1 MNKFKVNILA
11 LGVVGL
17 LGMSSCSESFL
28 DVNSMTNSNTDNF
41 YKTEADAWRALIGCY
56 NGWRQTSTAP
66 GIGFYVAS
74 TVMGDECYGGTGNSD
89 ARNYQVIDRF
99 DQSESPADLQMY
111 AQDWKM
117 YYQGVYRCNELITRE
132 DQIKWKDK
140 DSNRGLYMGE
150 CHALRAFL
158 YFDMVRLWGN
168 IPLFLEPVNENRSQA
183 DPAEVYA
190 AIFEDLKYAIANIPG
205 DANLEKSQF
214 GRITKYAAEA
224 ILARAYL
231 YYTGYYGQEPGFT
244 NESGETTG
252 VVTKAEALAAVEDVI
267 ASGNYEL
274 LDSYKDFWPASSLVA
289 NTTSAGWNEAA
300 STYAGDANSEA
311 VLSMNFTPMASYA
324 TEGSGSADGNR
335 WQVMMGMRSPLSV
348 VPYYCGWG
356 ACTVIPSFINSIYD
370 AADPRRTAG
379 VIDIAGEGIGSDAN
393 FKPSYNDWREYTGY
407 TVKKYSP
414 IAFYQLENGA
424 LVIKNANMSTGA
436 GDMQINN
443 CQPYNIIRYADV
455 LLMAAELGSPQAATY
470 MHRIRSRAGLSD
482 IPVNKENIMAE
493 RARELAFEGIRY
505 WDLLRQGVDVMAD
518 AVVASAG
525 SVQNGGS
532 PAQVSYNRNKIIA
545 TKGLSQIPNDQ
556 IILSNGVLKQN
567 PGWAD

>member
-1 MNKFKVNILA
+1 MKKLKYNILA
-11 LGVVGL
+11 VGL
-17 LGMSSCSESFL
+17 ASASLLAVSCADSFL
-28 DVNSMTNSNTDNF
+28 DVDSKINSNTQNF

-111 AQDWKM
+111 SQDWKM
-117 YYQGVYRCNELITRE
+117 YYQGVYRCNELISRE
-132 DQIKWKDK
+132 GQIEWKAT
-140 DSNRGLYMGE
+140 DSKRSLYMGE
-150 CHALRAFL
+150 CHALRALL

-168 IPLFLEPVNENRSQA
+168 IPLFLEPVNENRAQA

-190 AIFEDLKYAIANIPG
+190 AIFEDLRYAIANIP
-205 DANLEKSQF
+205 DNANLETSDF
-214 GRITKYAAEA
+214 GRITKYAAES

-231 YYTGYYGQEPGFT
+231 YYTGYYQKEPGFT
-244 NESGETTG
+244 TADG
-252 VVTKAEALAAVEDVI
+252 VVLGNVTKAEALAAVEDVI
-267 ASGNYEL
+267 QSDRFEL
-274 LDSYKDFWPASSLVA
+274 LGSYKDFWPASSLVA
-289 NTTSAGWNEAA
+289 NTTSSGWNEAE
-300 STYAGDANSEA
+300 STYAGDANKEV

-324 TEGSGSADGNR
+324 TDGSADGNR

-370 AADPRRTAG
+370 SGDPRRTAG
-379 VIDIAGEGIGSDAN
+379 VIDIAGEGIASDAN
-393 FKPSYNDWREYTGY
+393 YKPSYNDWREYTGY
-407 TVKKYSP
+407 SVKKYSP
-414 IAFYQLENGA
+414 LAFYQDENGV

-443 CQPYNIIRYADV
+443 CQPYNIVRYADV
-455 LLMAAELGSPQAATY
+455 LLMAAELGSGQAATY
-470 MHRIRSRAGLSD
+470 MHSIRSRAGLSD
-482 IPVNKENIMAE
+482 IPVTQENIMAE

-505 WDLLRQGVDVMAD
+505 WDLLRQGVEVMAD
-518 AVVASAG
+518 AVVAGAGQVYNGGTPG
-525 SVQNGGS
+525 SVTYDRS
-532 PAQVSYNRNKIIA
+532 KIIA
-545 TKGLSQIPNDQ
+545 TKGLSQIPYDQ
-556 IILSNGVLKQN
+556 IVLSNGVLKQN
-567 PGWAD
+567 DGWNN

>member
-1 MNKFKVNILA
+1 MNKFRFNIIT
-11 LGVVGL
+11 LGVAGL
-17 LGMSSCSESFL
+17 LGLGSCSESFL
-28 DVNSMTNSNTDNF
+28 DVNSKTNSNTDNF

-56 NGWRQTSTAP
+56 NGWRQTSSSP

-74 TVMGDECYGGTGNSD
+74 TIMGDECYAGVGNSD
-89 ARNYQVIDRF
+89 ARNYQVVDRF

-132 DQIKWKDK
+132 GQINWNSK

-150 CHALRAFL
+150 CHALRALL

-168 IPLFLEPVNENRSQA
+168 IPLFLEPVNENRAQA

-190 AIFEDLKYAIANIPG
+190 AIFEDLKYAIANIPD
-205 DANLEKSQF
+205 DANLEKSNF
-214 GRITKYAAEA
+214 GRITRYAAES

-231 YYTGYYGQEPGFT
+231 FYTGYYGKEPGFT
-244 NESGETTG
+244 NEAGETVG

-289 NTTSAGWNEAA
+289 NTTTAGWNEAA
-300 STYAGDANSEA
+300 STYAGDANSEV

-324 TEGSGSADGNR
+324 TDGAADGNR

-356 ACTVIPSFINSIYD
+356 ACTVIPSYINSIYD
-370 AADPRRTAG
+370 SGDVRRTAG
-379 VIDIAGEGIGSDAN
+379 VIDIVGEGIGSDAN

-414 IAFYQLENGA
+414 IAFYQLEDGA

-443 CQPYNIIRYADV
+443 CQPYNIMRYSDV

-518 AVVASAG
+518 AVVAGAG
-525 SVQNGGS
+525 PVMNGGT
-532 PAQVSYNRNKIIA
+532 PGQVSYDRSKIIR
-545 TKGLSQIPNDQ
+545 TQGLSQIPNDQ
-556 IILSNGVLKQN
+556 IVLSNGVLKQN

>member
-1 MNKFKVNILA
+1 MNKFKFNILA

-17 LGMSSCSESFL
+17 LGMNSCSESFL
-28 DVNSMTNSNTDNF
+28 DVNSKTNSDTNSF

-66 GIGFYVAS
+66 GVGFYVAS

-99 DQSESPADLQMY
+99 DQSQSPADLQIY

-132 DQIKWKDK
+132 EQINWSENS
-140 DSNRGLYMGE
+140 SNRGLYMGE
-150 CHALRAFL
+150 CHAIRALL

-168 IPLFLEPVNENRSQA
+168 IPLFLEPVNENRNQA

-190 AIFEDLKYAIANIPG
+190 AIFEDLKYAIANIPD
-205 DANLEKSQF
+205 DANLDKTQF

-231 YYTGYYGQEPGFT
+231 YYTGYYGTEPGFT
-244 NESGETTG
+244 DQAGVTTG

-267 ASGNYEL
+267 ASGNYQL

-289 NTTSAGWNEAA
+289 NTTSGGWDEAA

-311 VLSMNFTPMASYA
+311 VLSMNFTPMASYSTDGA
-324 TEGSGSADGNR
+324 ADGNQ

-356 ACTVIPSFINSIYD
+356 ACTVIPSFINTIYGSND
-370 AADPRRTAG
+370 VRRTAG
-379 VIDIAGEGIGSDAN
+379 VIDIVGEGLISDDNYKA
-393 FKPSYNDWREYTGY
+393 SYNDWREYTGY

-414 IAFYQLENGA
+414 IAFYQLENGE
-424 LVIKNANMSTGA
+424 LVVKNANMSTGA

-443 CQPYNIIRYADV
+443 CQPYNIVRYADV
-455 LLMAAELGSPQAATY
+455 LLMAAELGSPKASDY
-470 MHRIRSRAGLSD
+470 MHQIRYRAGLPD
-482 IPVNKENIMAE
+482 IPVTQANIMAE
-493 RARELAFEGIRY
+493 RARELAFEGVRY
-505 WDLLRQGVDVMAD
+505 WDLLRQGVEVMAD
-518 AVVASAG
+518 AVCAG
-525 SVQNGGS
+525 AGDVKNGGMS
-532 PAQVSYNRNKIIA
+532 TSVSYDRSRIIA
-545 TKGLSQIPNDQ
+545 TKGLSQIPNNQ
-556 IILSNGVLKQN
+556 IVLSNGVLKQN
-567 PGWAD
+567 AGW

>member
-1 MNKFKVNILA
+1 MNKFKFNILT

-17 LGMSSCSESFL
+17 LGLSSCSESFL
-28 DVNSMTNSNTDNF
+28 DVNSKTNSNTDNF

-56 NGWRQTSTAP
+56 NGWRQTSSSP
-66 GIGFYVAS
+66 GVGFYVAS
-74 TVMGDECYGGTGNSD
+74 TVMGDECYGGVGNSD

-132 DQIKWKDK
+132 GQINWKEH
-140 DSNRGLYMGE
+140 DSSRGLYMGE
-150 CHALRAFL
+150 CHALRALL

-168 IPLFLEPVNENRSQA
+168 IPLFLEPVNENRAQA

-190 AIFEDLKYAIANIPG
+190 AIFEDLKYAIANIPD
-205 DANLEKSQF
+205 DANLEKSNF
-214 GRITKYAAEA
+214 GRITKFAAEA
-224 ILARAYL
+224 VLARAYL
-231 YYTGYYGQEPGFT
+231 YYTGYYGKEPGFT
-244 NESGETTG
+244 NEAGETVG

-267 ASGNYEL
+267 ASGNYDL

-289 NTTSAGWNEAA
+289 NTTTAGWNEAA
-300 STYAGDANSEA
+300 STYAGDANEEV

-324 TEGSGSADGNR
+324 TDGAADGNR

-356 ACTVIPSFINSIYD
+356 ACTVIPSFINTIYE
-370 AADPRRTAG
+370 AADVRRTAG
-379 VIDIAGEGIGSDAN
+379 VIDIAGEGIATDAN

-443 CQPYNIIRYADV
+443 CQPYNIVRYADV
-455 LLMAAELGSPQAATY
+455 LLMAAELGSPQAASY

-482 IPVNKENIMAE
+482 IPVNQENIMAE

-518 AVVASAG
+518 AVVAGAG
-525 SVQNGGS
+525 SVQNGGT
-532 PAQVSYNRNKIIA
+532 PGQVSYDRGKIIA

-567 PGWAD
+567 PGWAN

>member
-1 MNKFKVNILA
+1 MNKFKFNILT

-17 LGMSSCSESFL
+17 LGLSSCAESFL
-28 DVNSMTNSNTDNF
+28 DVNSKTNSNTDNF

-74 TVMGDECYGGTGNSD
+74 TIMGDECYGGTGNSD

-132 DQIKWKDK
+132 GQIKWKEK

-150 CHALRAFL
+150 CRALRALL

-168 IPLFLEPVNENRSQA
+168 IPLFLEPVNENREQA

-190 AIFEDLKYAIANIPG
+190 AIFEDLKYAIANIPE

-214 GRITKYAAEA
+214 GRITKFAAESV
-224 ILARAYL
+224 LARAYL
-231 YYTGYYGQEPGFT
+231 YYTGYYGKEPGFT
-244 NESGETTG
+244 NESGETVG

-267 ASGNYEL
+267 ASGNYDL
-274 LDSYKDFWPASSLVA
+274 LNSYKDFWPASSLVA

-300 STYAGDANSEA
+300 STYAGDANEEV

-324 TEGSGSADGNR
+324 TDGSADGNR

-356 ACTVIPSFINSIYD
+356 ACTVIPSFINTIYD
-370 AADPRRTAG
+370 AADVRRTAG

-443 CQPYNIIRYADV
+443 CQPYNIMRYADV

-482 IPVNKENIMAE
+482 IPVNQENIMAE

-518 AVVASAG
+518 AVVAGAG
-525 SVQNGGS
+525 SVKNGGS
-532 PAQVSYNRNKIIA
+532 PGQVSYDRAKIIA

-567 PGWAD
+567 PGWAN

>member
-252 VVTKAEALAAVEDVI
+252 VVTKAEA
-267 ASGNYEL
+267 
-274 LDSYKDFWPASSLVA
+274 
-289 NTTSAGWNEAA
+289 
-300 STYAGDANSEA
+300 STYAGDANSEV

-505 WDLLRQGVDVMAD
+505 WDLLRQGVEVMAD

>member
-1 MNKFKVNILA
+1 MNKYKFSILTI
-11 LGVVGL
+11 GVAGL
-17 LGMSSCSESFL
+17 LSLSACSDSFL
-28 DVNSMTNSNTDNF
+28 DVESKTQSNTNTF

-56 NGWRQTSTAP
+56 NGWRQTSSSP

-74 TVMGDECYGGTGNSD
+74 TIMSDECYGGVGNSD

-111 AQDWKM
+111 TLDWQR
-117 YYQGVYRCNELITRE
+117 YYAGVYRCNELITRE
-132 DQIKWKDK
+132 DQIEWKN
-140 DSNRGLYMGE
+140 STGNHGLYIGE
-150 CHALRAFL
+150 ARALRALL

-168 IPLFLEPVNENRSQA
+168 IPLFLEPVNENREQA

-190 AIFEDLKYAIANIPG
+190 HIFDDLRYAIANIPEK
-205 DANLEKSQF
+205 ANLQKSDF
-214 GRITKYAAEA
+214 GRITKFAAEA

-231 YYTGYYGQEPGFT
+231 FYTGYYGKEPGFT
-244 NESGETTG
+244 TEDGAVIG
-252 VVTKAEALAAVEDVI
+252 DVTKAEALAAVEDVI

-274 LDSYKDFWPASSLVA
+274 LSDYKDFWPASSLVA
-289 NTTSAGWNEAA
+289 NTVAGGWDTAK
-300 STYAGDANSEA
+300 STYAGDANKEV

-324 TEGSGSADGNR
+324 TDGAADGNR

-356 ACTVIPSFINSIYD
+356 ACTVIPSWLDNTYES
-370 AADPRRTAG
+370 ADVRRQAG
-379 VIDIAGEGIGSDAN
+379 AIDIVGEGINSDAN
-393 FKPSYNDWREYTGY
+393 FRPSYNDWREYTGY

-414 IAFYQLENGA
+414 IAFYVMENGS
-424 LVIKNANMSTGA
+424 LVLKNANMSTGA

-443 CQPYNIIRYADV
+443 CQPYNIMRYADV
-455 LLMAAELGSPQAATY
+455 LLMAAELGSPQAASY
-470 MHRIRSRAGLSD
+470 MHSIRSRAGLSD

-505 WDLLRQGVDVMAD
+505 WDLLRQGVDVMAN
-518 AVVASAG
+518 AVAAGAG
-525 SVQNGGS
+525 SVLNGGT
-532 PAQVSYNRNKIIA
+532 PGTVSYDVSKIMA

-567 PGWAD
+567 DGWKN

>member
-1 MNKFKVNILA
+1 
-11 LGVVGL
+11 
-17 LGMSSCSESFL
+17 
-28 DVNSMTNSNTDNF
+28 
-41 YKTEADAWRALIGCY
+41 
-56 NGWRQTSTAP
+56 
-66 GIGFYVAS
+66 
-74 TVMGDECYGGTGNSD
+74 
-89 ARNYQVIDRF
+89 
-99 DQSESPADLQMY
+99 
-111 AQDWKM
+111 
-117 YYQGVYRCNELITRE
+117 
-132 DQIKWKDK
+132 
-140 DSNRGLYMGE
+140 
-150 CHALRAFL
+150 
-158 YFDMVRLWGN
+158 
-168 IPLFLEPVNENRSQA
+168 
-183 DPAEVYA
+183 
-190 AIFEDLKYAIANIPG
+190 
-205 DANLEKSQF
+205 
-214 GRITKYAAEA
+214 
-224 ILARAYL
+224 
-231 YYTGYYGQEPGFT
+231 
-244 NESGETTG
+244 
-252 VVTKAEALAAVEDVI
+252 
-267 ASGNYEL
+267 
-274 LDSYKDFWPASSLVA
+274 
-289 NTTSAGWNEAA
+289 
-300 STYAGDANSEA
+300 
-311 VLSMNFTPMASYA
+311 MNFTPMASYA

-393 FKPSYNDWREYTGY
+393 FKTSYNNWREYTGY

-443 CQPYNIIRYADV
+443 CQSYNIIRYADV

-505 WDLLRQGVDVMAD
+505 WDLLRQGVEVMAD

>member
-1 MNKFKVNILA
+1 MNKFKFNILT

-17 LGMSSCSESFL
+17 LGLSSCAESFL
-28 DVNSMTNSNTDNF
+28 DVNSKTNSNTDNF

-56 NGWRQTSTAP
+56 NGWRQTSTSP
-66 GIGFYVAS
+66 GVGFYVAS
-74 TVMGDECYGGTGNSD
+74 TVMGDECYGGVGNSD

-132 DQIKWKDK
+132 GQINWK
-140 DSNRGLYMGE
+140 SSGSSRGLYMGE
-150 CHALRAFL
+150 CHALRALL

-168 IPLFLEPVNENRSQA
+168 IPLFLEPVNENRAQA

-190 AIFEDLKYAIANIPG
+190 AIFEDLKYAIANIPD
-205 DANLEKSQF
+205 DANLEKSNF
-214 GRITKYAAEA
+214 GRITKFAAEA
-224 ILARAYL
+224 VLARAYL
-231 YYTGYYGQEPGFT
+231 YYTGYYGKEPGFT
-244 NESGETTG
+244 NESGETVG

-267 ASGNYEL
+267 ASGNYDL

-289 NTTSAGWNEAA
+289 NTTAAGWNEAA
-300 STYAGDANSEA
+300 STYAGDANEEV

-324 TEGSGSADGNR
+324 TDGAADGNR

-356 ACTVIPSFINSIYD
+356 ACTVIPSFINTIYE
-370 AADPRRTAG
+370 AADVRRTAG
-379 VIDIAGEGIGSDAN
+379 VIDIVGEGIGTDAN
-393 FKPSYNDWREYTGY
+393 FKPSCNDWREYTGY

-443 CQPYNIIRYADV
+443 CQPYNIVRYADV
-455 LLMAAELGSPQAATY
+455 LLMAAELGSPQAASY

-482 IPVNKENIMAE
+482 IPVNQENIMAE

-518 AVVASAG
+518 AVVAGAG

-532 PAQVSYNRNKIIA
+532 PGQVSYDRAKIIA

-567 PGWAD
+567 PGWAN

>member
-1 MNKFKVNILA
+1 MNKFKFNILA

-28 DVNSMTNSNTDNF
+28 DVNSKTNSNTDNF

-150 CHALRAFL
+150 CHALRALL

-190 AIFEDLKYAIANIPG
+190 AIFEDLKYAIANIPE

-244 NESGETTG
+244 NESGVTTG

-300 STYAGDANSEA
+300 STYAGDANSEV

-324 TEGSGSADGNR
+324 TDGSADGNR

-356 ACTVIPSFINSIYD
+356 ACTVIPSFINTIYD

-414 IAFYQLENGA
+414 IAFYQLENGT

-443 CQPYNIIRYADV
+443 CQPYNIMRYADV

-505 WDLLRQGVDVMAD
+505 WDLLRQGVEVMAD
-518 AVVASAG
+518 AVVAGAG

-532 PAQVSYNRNKIIA
+532 TGQVSYNRNKIIA

-567 PGWAD
+567 PGWAN